1 MAMQDD
7 GWYLRDLIIIDK
19 GEQGRRELSPS
30 RTRHSYEY
38 LFMFTKSAD
47 GYYYDQDA
55 LRDPLT
61 QPITATSLI
70 GARAAAITPSAR

>member
-1 MAMQDD
+1 MVPERPHHHRQRRTGEEGIVAVAHSAF
-7 GWYLRDLIIIDK
+7 LRV
-19 GEQGRRELSPS
+19 
-30 RTRHSYEY
+30 